1 MKMRALWITRDV
13 LHEWQGELE
22 ALEALATYPLGADT
36 FRISHGRDYF
46 AFFERMGELKM
57 RAVVDDHAA
66 AGERIVAMACGI
78 LRAHE
83 HWYLCDA
90 KVRPSHRGQ
99 RLLIKLVRDVF
110 LPNYARAPRGYFVAM
125 NPSDGRPPLSVRLT
139 QHFGFIPRALI
150 DSLQL
155 EIYSTDFSNAA
166 RDTGWLSLAGVKDLV
181 LSSTNAPM
189 PLLHATRAP
198 DGGPPR
204 EGHVHM
210 WCAPSGSPRARA
222 MRERGI
228 AATATATVV
237 HHRMRSFDGGLIE
250 THEI

>member
-1 MKMRALWITRDV
+1 VRALWLTK
-13 LHEWQGELE
+13 EWQSELE
-22 ALEALATYPLGADT
+22 ALEALATYPLGNDS

-46 AFFERMGELKM
+46 AFFERMGEVKM
-57 RAVVDDHAA
+57 RALVDDDAPP
-66 AGERIVAMACGI
+66 GERIVAMACGI
-78 LRAHE
+78 LRAGPAQK

-139 QHFGFIPRALI
+139 DHFAFIPRALI
-150 DSLQL
+150 SSLQL
-155 EIYSTDFSNAA
+155 EIFSTDFASAP
-166 RDTGWLSLAGVKDLV
+166 RDVRWISLSGVKDLV
-181 LSSTNAPM
+181 LSSTNVAM
-189 PLLHATRAP
+189 PLLHATRSSE
-198 DGGPPR
+198 GGPPR

-210 WCAPSGSPRARA
+210 WCAPAGANQQ
-222 MRERGI
+222 ERGV
-228 AATATATVV
+228 APMATATVV
-237 HHRMRSFDGGLIE
+237 HHRMGSFDGGLIE

>member
-1 MKMRALWITRDV
+1 MRALWLTR
-13 LHEWQGELE
+13 EWQSELE
-22 ALEALATYPLGADT
+22 ALEALATYPLGEDS

-46 AFFERMGELKM
+46 AFFERMGEVKM
-57 RAVVDDHAA
+57 RALVDDDAP

-78 LRAHE
+78 LRE
-83 HWYLCDA
+83 KSHWYLCDA

-139 QHFGFIPRALI
+139 EHFKFIPRALI

-155 EIYSTDFSNAA
+155 EIFSSDFAA
-166 RDTGWLSLAGVKDLV
+166 APPDLRWISLAGVKDLV

-189 PLLHATRAP
+189 PLLHATRSA

-210 WCAPSGSPRARA
+210 WCAPAGKDK
-222 MRERGI
+222 RG
-228 AATATATVV
+228 AAPMATATVV
-237 HHRMRSFDGGLIE
+237 HHRMGAFDGGLIE